1 MEDQIY
7 KKIEAYLGGDM
18 PLEEAI
24 LFEKQMEE
32 DSVLKKEVTL
42 YNDLNYHLGEQ
53 SLNKDFPDTEYTKT
67 LNTFLQGDEASQVKK
82 DLKQAKE
89 LYSRKGSFFNRYKTR
104 ILSSAAVILLFIA
117 VRVVWFPNVNSD
129 ALYLDYYNTSDLPSL
144 VQRDDSKNALSNG
157 VEAFQNDK
165 FENAIT
171 IFENYEQTETDINYN
186 MFLYKGISYSELNNV
201 EEAIKAFDVFAN
213 SDLLDNSKGL
223 WFKAL
228 TYLKINDKVKAKNVL
243 EQIIKN
249 SNNFKYKEA
258 KQLLD
263 VLN

>member
-1 MEDQIY
+1 MEEKIY
-7 KKIEAYLGGDM
+7 NKIEAYLGGDM
-18 PLEEAI
+18 PPEEII
-24 LFEKQMEE
+24 LFEKQIEE
-32 DSVLKKEVTL
+32 NSELKKEVTL

-89 LYSRKGSFFNRYKTR
+89 LYSKKELFFNRYKTR

-201 EEAIKAFDVFAN
+201 EAAIKAFDIVAN
-213 SDLLDNSKGL
+213 SDLLDKSKGL

-228 TYLKINDKVKAKNVL
+228 TYLKFEDKINAKKTLGV
-243 EQIIKN
+243 IT
-249 SNNFKYKEA
+249 SNASNFKFKEA
-258 KQLLD
+258 QELLKEI
-263 VLN
+263 